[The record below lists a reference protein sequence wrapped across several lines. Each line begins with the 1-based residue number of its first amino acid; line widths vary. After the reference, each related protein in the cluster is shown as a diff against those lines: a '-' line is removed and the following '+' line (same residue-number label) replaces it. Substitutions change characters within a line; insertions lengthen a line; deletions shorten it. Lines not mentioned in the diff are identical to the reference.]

1 MTADDKALDFAGFQK
16 PICRFIADAT
26 EHFTHLLDIDYIGI
40 FGEQQFIGYQFVVL
54 PYRFFG
60 ISS

>member
-16 PICRFIADAT
+16 PICRFIADAA

-40 FGEQQFIGYQFVVL
+40 FGEQQFLGYL
-54 PYRFFG
+54 RFHR
-60 ISS
+60 